1 MKRGRALMQRV
12 FEKIDELSDFYI
24 NVWKDVCSLES
35 PTDYKEGVD
44 AVGDY
49 LIRIA
54 KERGFHIKCF
64 EHQRAGNAFCITIN
78 EGSDKAPVVFSGHI
92 DTVFPI
98 GTFKSPV
105 VRTDDK
111 NIYGPGVMDCK
122 GGVVA
127 SLMALDALS
136 QCSFKDRPVKL
147 IIQSDEETSSLQSDK
162 KTIEFMINE
171 SKNAAAFLNTEGTQG
186 NTAVIQRK
194 GILRYRFN
202 VSGKAVHAAKC
213 PSGANAV
220 CEAAHKIIKLEKMK
234 DMDGLTCN
242 CGVIEGG
249 TVANSVAEKCSFTAD
264 IRFANNE
271 QYDEAVRFCEQT
283 AKETTVQGCSC
294 QLLKVSERP
303 AMPMCKKNSD
313 LLDKMNNIYKECG
326 LPTLEKIFGEGGS
339 DAAYTTQADIP
350 TIDSIGV
357 DGGDIH
363 SIREYARLDSL
374 SECAK
379 RLSAVAFCI

>member
-1 MKRGRALMQRV
+1 MQKLLA
-12 FEKIDELSDFYI
+12 KIDELNDFYI
-24 NVWKDVCSLES
+24 GVWKDICSIES
-35 PTDYKEGVD
+35 PTSCKEGVD
-44 AVGDY
+44 RVGDY
-49 LIRIA
+49 LIRLA
-54 KERGFHIKCF
+54 KERGFSIKYF
-64 EHQRAGNAFCITIN
+64 SHEVAGNAFSIILN
-78 EGSDKAPVVFSGHI
+78 PDSKEKPVVFSGHI

-98 GTFKSPV
+98 GTFSAPV
-105 VRTDDK
+105 VRTDDEY
-111 NIYGPGVMDCK
+111 IYGPGVVDCK

-136 QCSFKDRPVKL
+136 QCSFKNRPVKL
-147 IIQSDEETSSLQSDK
+147 IVQSDEETSSLQSNK

-171 SKNAAAFLNTEGTQG
+171 SKDASAFLNTEGTNG
-186 NTAVIQRK
+186 NTAVIERK

-202 VSGKAVHAAKC
+202 VTGKAVHSSKC
-213 PSGANAV
+213 PDGANAV
-220 CEAAHKIIKLEKMK
+220 CEAAHKIIKLEQMK

-264 IRFANNE
+264 IRFANSD
-271 QYDEAVRFCEQT
+271 QYDEAVRICEQT
-283 AKETTVQGCSC
+283 AKQSTISGCSC
-294 QLLKVSERP
+294 ELVKVSERP
-303 AMPMCKKNSD
+303 AMPLCKKNID
-313 LLDKMNNIYKECG
+313 LLYKMNEIYESCG
-326 LPTLEKIFGEGGS
+326 LPTLEKLFGEGGS

-363 SIREYARLDSL
+363 SIREHARLASL

-379 RLSAVAFCI
+379 RLAAVAFKL